1 MNATDKRLTMVASS
15 YEQYGMTELRPQH
28 FKRESDN
35 NGVAMITII
44 ATIDRDSHRLRHD
57 REQARVRAVSWGEHE
72 VLLLE
77 QLAA

>member
-1 MNATDKRLTMVASS
+1 M
-15 YEQYGMTELRPQH
+15 
-28 FKRESDN
+28 
-35 NGVAMITII
+35 AMITII

-77 QLAA
+77 QLAAREEVAAE